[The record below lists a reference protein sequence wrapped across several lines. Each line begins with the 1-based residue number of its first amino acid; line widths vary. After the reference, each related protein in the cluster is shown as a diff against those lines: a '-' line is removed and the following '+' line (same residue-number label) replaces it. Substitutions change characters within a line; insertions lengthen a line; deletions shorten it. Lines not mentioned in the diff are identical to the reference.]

1 MTHGNGST
9 GDVPLDPVT
18 PPVARHFLCDG
29 EAWLAWP
36 SGASAY
42 GTGVHGPAALE
53 AVHFARADGPERP
66 AFEALLPA
74 GRFHG
79 LFEEELVALL
89 RGATRVAEPGERPV
103 KAANRRGAGLL

>member
-1 MTHGNGST
+1 MTHGNGANS
-9 GDVPLDPVT
+9 DAPLEPVT
-18 PPVARHFLCDG
+18 PPVARHFVCDG
-29 EAWLAWP
+29 VDWLAWP

-42 GTGVHGPAALE
+42 GTGAWGPAALE
-53 AVHFARADGPERP
+53 AVHFARADAPERP
-66 AFEALLPA
+66 AFETLLAA

-79 LFEEELVALL
+79 LFEEELVTLL